1 MNEQSIK
8 MKRAE
13 TEKKGDDLVEWK
25 ERRGTT
31 PPGMDGWM
39 DGGMDGWSGMWSLK
53 TFQETFTRG
62 RSE

>member
-31 PPGMDGWM
+31 PPGMDGWR
-39 DGGMDGWSGMWSLK
+39 DGWMVWYVVLKNLSGDVHERSL
-53 TFQETFTRG
+53 
-62 RSE
+62 